1 MYHRSPRSTRTRIGK
16 TQHGDLTAEKGF
28 NSLSHNNLL
37 HKPISKLEAMDIPD
51 SPAAVDKRVGKT
63 RNIARMARDE
73 SQEQKKEVCGK
84 GHKKRRTVNFATL
97 MDSCHLKKTRKNF
110 LWYKGRV
117 VLQGDVVEDDSRS
130 YAVFTEQGSSASQMT
145 ARTEC

>member
-1 MYHRSPRSTRTRIGK
+1 MLCKTVTKHGK
-16 TQHGDLTAEKGF
+16 TCCVNYACIIQHGDLTAEKGF

-97 MDSCHLKKTRKNF
+97 MDSCHLKKNS
-110 LWYKGRV
+110 
-117 VLQGDVVEDDSRS
+117 E
-130 YAVFTEQGSSASQMT
+130 
-145 ARTEC
+145 